1 MFGQSITVTFD
12 GISGTVNVFE
22 AVSSLVTDLMF
33 KIVNDDDFT
42 GIRICTLD
50 SNQVCVIYA
59 DFEATVDNLD
69 IGSSVQVCVPAKLLV
84 SVLKCI
90 KEQNILVFEY
100 PQTDAMQKLIIHQ
113 YEQENSSITQ
123 KFIIDAIDAPV
134 QDELDTEF
142 DYPCCMTISLS
153 EIREFIVNSG
163 TFGAD
168 TLTIGVQR
176 STKDEYNVA
185 NKLTLS
191 TDGSIKCEKIY
202 YTEHSTEEQ
211 ANDFTIDNTLAMKD
225 QPVGH
230 EFNNMLRNTFGVK
243 YIKDFLRPLQA
254 IDIRL
259 SMANEMPI
267 RLDYPISEKSF
278 ITIFITPRNLD

>member
-1 MFGQSITVTFD
+1 MFDQSITVTFD

-69 IGSSVQVCVPAKLLV
+69 SGASVQVCVPAKLLV

-100 PQTDAMQKLIIHQ
+100 PQTEGTQKLIIHQ
-113 YEQENSSITQ
+113 YEQENCSITQ
-123 KFIIDAIDAPV
+123 KFIIDAIDAPM

-142 DYPCCMTISLS
+142 DYPYCMTISLS
-153 EIREFIVNSG
+153 EVREFIVNSG

-168 TLTIGVQR
+168 TLTIGVRR

-185 NKLTLS
+185 NNLTLS
-191 TDGSIKCEKIY
+191 TDGSIKCEKNY

-230 EFNNMLRNTFGVK
+230 EFNNIVCNTFGVK

-278 ITIFITPRNLD
+278 ITLFITPRNLD

>member
-1 MFGQSITVTFD
+1 MSNQSITVTFE

-33 KIVNDDDFT
+33 KIVNEDDFT

-59 DFEATVDNLD
+59 DFEATVYNLD

-100 PQTDAMQKLIIHQ
+100 PQSSGTQQLIIHQ

-123 KFIIDAIDAPV
+123 KFIIDAIDAPI

-142 DYPCCMTISLS
+142 DYPCSMNISLT
-153 EIREFIVNSG
+153 EVREFIVNSG

-168 TLTIGVQR
+168 TLTIGVYR
-176 STKDEYNVA
+176 SVKDQYNVA

-191 TDGSIKCEKIY
+191 TDGSIKCEKVY
-202 YTEHSTEEQ
+202 YTEHTTEEQ
-211 ANDFTIDNTLAMKD
+211 ANEFSVDNTLAMKD

-230 EFNNMLRNTFGVK
+230 SFNPLVRNTFGVK

-278 ITIFITPRNLD
+278 ITLFITPRNID

>member
-69 IGSSVQVCVPAKLLV
+69 IGSSVRVCVPAKLLI

-100 PQTDAMQKLIIHQ
+100 PKTDATQQLIIHQ
-113 YEQENSSITQ
+113 YEQENCSITQ
-123 KFIIDAIDAPV
+123 KFIIDAIDAPL

-230 EFNNMLRNTFGVK
+230 EFNNIVRNTFGVK

-278 ITIFITPRNLD
+278 ITLFITPRNLD

>member
-100 PQTDAMQKLIIHQ
+100 PHTDATQQLIIHQ

-123 KFIIDAIDAPV
+123 KFIIDAIDAPM

-168 TLTIGVQR
+168 TLTIGVHR

-185 NKLTLS
+185 NKVILS

-278 ITIFITPRNLD
+278 ITLFITPRNLD

>member
-59 DFEATVDNLD
+59 DFEATVENLD

-100 PQTDAMQKLIIHQ
+100 PHTDATQQLIIHQ
-113 YEQENSSITQ
+113 YEQENCSITQ
-123 KFIIDAIDAPV
+123 KFIIEAIDAPI

-211 ANDFTIDNTLAMKD
+211 ANYFTIDNTLAMKD
-225 QPVGH
+225 QPIDH

-278 ITIFITPRNLD
+278 ITLFITPRNLD